1 MWRIDPWQLSI
12 AVLLD
17 LLLGDPRGWPH
28 VARLTGALT
37 LPFEAWMTSVM
48 GRTVFSGALLWV
60 AVCGVMLGGYAA
72 LYLLARGLNPVLS
85 WWLAIIVIYQTIA
98 ARDLHR
104 HIREIIR
111 PLSSGNL
118 PLARQK
124 LAMIVG
130 RDTEYLDEVEI
141 NRAGIESAA
150 ESITDGVLAP
160 LFWAFVAGAP
170 GALLYRVANT
180 LDSLVGHRGAKY
192 ERVGKVSAR
201 IDDLLSWIPARLAA
215 LMFWF
220 WRPSLRLSMVAREA
234 RAHASPNAGWGESAM
249 AHVLNV
255 RLGGDNWYQGD
266 RVVGPVFNP
275 AGRPAQIPDLRKAL
289 GWMWKTAGLF
299 FILCLVGACLR
310 RYYDAN

>member
-28 VARLTGALT
+28 VARLTGALAI
-37 LPFEAWMTSVM
+37 PFEAWMTSFM
-48 GRTVFSGALLWV
+48 GRTVFSGALFWGT
-60 AVCGVMLGGYAA
+60 VCGVMLGGYAA
-72 LYLLARGLNPVLS
+72 LYLLLRSLNPLLS

-111 PLSSGNL
+111 PLASGNL

-130 RDTEYLDEVEI
+130 RDTEKLDEVEI
-141 NRAGIESAA
+141 SRAGIESAA
-150 ESITDGVLAP
+150 ESITDGILAP

-180 LDSLVGHRGAKY
+180 LDSMVGHRDAKY

-201 IDDLLSWIPARLAA
+201 IDDLLSWIPARLTA

-220 WRPSLRLSMVAREA
+220 WRPSLSLDVVAREA
-234 RAHASPNAGWGESAM
+234 RSHASPNAGWGESAM

-266 RVVGPVFNP
+266 RVAGPIFNP
-275 AGRPAQIPDLRKAL
+275 AGRSAQLPDLRKAL
-289 GWMWKTAGLF
+289 GWMWKTTGLF
-299 FILCLVGACLR
+299 FILCLIGACLR
-310 RYYDAN
+310 RYYHAN

>member
-12 AVLLD
+12 AVLMD

-28 VARLTGALT
+28 VARMTGTLTAQ
-37 LPFEAWMTSVM
+37 FEAYLTSLA
-48 GRTVFSGALLWV
+48 GRTVFAGILLWL

-72 LYLLARGLNPVLS
+72 FYYSMQAFSPILS
-85 WWLAIIVIYQTIA
+85 GWLGIVVIYQTIA

-104 HIREIIR
+104 HVREVIQ

-130 RDTEYLDEVEI
+130 RDTKSLDETDI
-141 NRAGIESAA
+141 TRAGIESVA
-150 ESITDGVLAP
+150 ESITDGILAP
-160 LFWAFVAGAP
+160 LFWASVAGAP
-170 GALLYRVANT
+170 GALLYRAVNT
-180 LDSLVGHRGAKY
+180 LDSMVGHRDVKY

-201 IDDLLSWIPARLAA
+201 IDDLLSWIPARLTA

-220 WRPSLRLSMVAREA
+220 WRPLLQLNVVAREA
-234 RAHASPNAGWGESAM
+234 SSHASPNAGWGESAM

-266 RVVGPVFNP
+266 RVAGPVFNP
-275 AGRPAQIPDLRKAL
+275 DGRSAQPPDLQNAL
-289 GWMWKTAGLF
+289 GWMWKTTGLF
-299 FILCLVGACLR
+299 FILCLIGTYLQKYCHAI
-310 RYYDAN
+310 

>member
-1 MWRIDPWQLSI
+1 M
-12 AVLLD
+12 
-17 LLLGDPRGWPH
+17 
-28 VARLTGALT
+28 ARVTGALT
-37 LPFEAWMTSVM
+37 AQFESWTATIM
-48 GRTVFSGALLWV
+48 GRTVFSGALLWIM
-60 AVCGVMLGGYAA
+60 VCGVMLGGYAA
-72 LYLLARGLNPVLS
+72 LYLLAHSLSPGLS

-104 HIREIIR
+104 HVREIIR

-130 RDTEYLDEVEI
+130 RDTEKLDETDI

-150 ESITDGVLAP
+150 ESITDGIFAP
-160 LFWAFVAGAP
+160 LFWSVVAGAP

-180 LDSLVGHRGAKY
+180 LDSMVGHRDVRC

-201 IDDLLSWIPARLAA
+201 TDDLLSWIPARLTA

-220 WRPSLRLSMVAREA
+220 WRPSLRLSVVAREA
-234 RAHASPNAGWGESAM
+234 RVHASPNAGWGESAM

-266 RVVGPVFNP
+266 RIAGPVFNP
-275 AGRPAQIPDLRKAL
+275 AGRSAQLPDLENAL
-289 GWMWKTAGLF
+289 GWVWKTSGLF
-299 FILCLVGACLR
+299 FILCLIGACLR
-310 RYYDAN
+310 SYYHVN